1 MTACSPRIHV
11 DSRSSKLWGRGKP
24 GLDKCFSPPCCDSP
38 GNGVQTGWWTHGKR
52 QELCMYT
59 FSSCEIL
66 LFSRLRLRH
75 ELRHQNLR
83 HCYDTVMTINH
94 TLSPYSPL
102 CSP

>member
-52 QELCMYT
+52 Q
-59 FSSCEIL
+59 SSVCTL
-66 LFSRLRLRH
+66 SRHVKSSSFLGCACGTSCGIRI
-75 ELRHQNLR
+75 
-83 HCYDTVMTINH
+83 YATVMI
-94 TLSPYSPL
+94 LS
-102 CSP
+102 